1 MLGKIEGKRSSGWQV
16 KRWLDSITDSV
27 DMSLNKLWEM
37 EKDREAWSATVHG
50 GLKRVRH
57 DLGTEQEQHIH
68 KIHTSE
74 QKKSRYKYLSSA
86 LRILL

>member
-1 MLGKIEGKRSSGWQV
+1 MDGIA
-16 KRWLDSITDSV
+16 DSV

-57 DLGTEQEQHIH
+57 DLGTEQQQHIH